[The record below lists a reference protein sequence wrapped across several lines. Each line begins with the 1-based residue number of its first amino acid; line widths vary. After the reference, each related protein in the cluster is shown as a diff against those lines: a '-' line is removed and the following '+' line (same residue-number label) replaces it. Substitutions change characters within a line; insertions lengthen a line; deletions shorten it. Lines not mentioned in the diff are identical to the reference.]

1 MSFAFNE
8 KSLKDFHNG
17 LVTGMILI
25 DLQNLFDSIN
35 HDILSKKLSI
45 ICFSGHTVKWFEYY
59 LSNCKFTGNLENS
72 ITGESSISRGVPQG
86 IILDHLLFLIYVD
99 DMPMAVKCDLVLY
112 AGGRCLV
119 FQNVKDVKKQ
129 LNEDFANICDLL
141 ADSKLSIH
149 LGEHKTKSI
158 LFTSKYK
165 IKNLQELEII
175 YSNIRIK

>member
-1 MSFAFNE
+1 
-8 KSLKDFHNG
+8 
-17 LVTGMILI
+17 
-25 DLQNLFDSIN
+25 
-35 HDILSKKLSI
+35 
-45 ICFSGHTVKWFEYY
+45 
-59 LSNCKFTGNLENS
+59 
-72 ITGESSISRGVPQG
+72 
-86 IILDHLLFLIYVD
+86 
-99 DMPMAVKCDLVLY
+99 MPMAVKCDLVLY

-141 ADSKLSIH
+141 ADSKVSIH

-165 IKNLQELEII
+165 IKNLQELAII